1 MFQQADVARSR
12 AGMPGAA
19 GFLRESG
26 QYSISAIDF
35 GGIWAVIRRRRRTIL
50 YSVIAALLCAILFL
64 VFATPQYTAV
74 TQVLIHPTDLRIV
87 KDELTP
93 SSQASDAGAAQ
104 VESQARVISS
114 DSVLRRVVA
123 SERLDRDPEFIGKPS
138 LLRTLTLSIL
148 TPLGL
153 GQILNNADPTLTA
166 LYELQRH
173 IRVKRAERTYVVDI
187 AVTSKSATK
196 AAGIANAVAEAYL
209 EEQKSARSETARR
222 TSDALLARLSELK
235 ERVRKAEEKVE
246 AYKAKHDIVGASGT
260 LVSEQQLSELNNQ
273 VSAAH
278 ARTSEALARYEQF
291 QSILRSGDDVAAIPE
306 VVQSPTIGALR
317 TQLAEV
323 MRHEAELMTRLGP
336 LHPAMVEIQSQARE
350 LRNQIKE
357 EARRIAQSA
366 HNEYD
371 RARANEAAL
380 NRKLEALKR
389 DAMNTNEAFV
399 PLRELGREAET
410 SRAIYEAFLAR
421 SRETGELK
429 RLDTNNI
436 RVISKAEPP
445 QRRSWPPRTL
455 IVVLSALILG
465 AASGT
470 GLAYL
475 QEATDDR
482 IWSPSAAQEL
492 TRRPLLAVFPGDA
505 KGYHLTAF
513 DDPQSRVAAEARNL
527 LYGLRMGR
535 SKGRGQSVLVV
546 GSHDEADTTLVALSL
561 AAVAAA
567 SERVLLVDGDIQR
580 RTIAAIFDEP
590 TEASLVDVAV
600 GRMSLSDAVARDRKT
615 NISFLPLI
623 SPKTRRQ
630 GKLDPEDIGDAFDE
644 AKRFDLII
652 VAATVRDG
660 DLSALLFG
668 GLVDHVVLV
677 VKAGATRKNDVP
689 RALLALGTGAGKL
702 RGVVLTNADAS
713 GA

>member
-1 MFQQADVARSR
+1 
-12 AGMPGAA
+12 MPGSA
-19 GFLRESG
+19 GVLRESG
-26 QYSISAIDF
+26 QYPIAAIDF
-35 GGIWAVIRRRRRTIL
+35 GRIWAVIRRRKRTIL

-64 VFATPQYTAV
+64 LFATPQYTAV

-123 SERLDRDPEFIGKPS
+123 SQHLDRDPEYVGKPS
-138 LLRTLTLSIL
+138 LLRTFTLTIL

-153 GQILNNADPTLTA
+153 GQIVSKADPTLTA
-166 LYELQRH
+166 LDELQRH

-196 AAGIANAVAEAYL
+196 AADIANAIAEAYL

-222 TSDALLARLSELK
+222 TSESLLARLSELK

-246 AYKAKHDIVGASGT
+246 AYKAKHDIVNASGT
-260 LVSEQQLSELNNQ
+260 LVSEQQLSELSNQ

-291 QSILRSGDDVAAIPE
+291 KNVLRSGDDVAAIPE

-336 LHPAMVEIQSQARE
+336 LHPSLVEIRSQARE

-357 EARRIAQSA
+357 EAKRIAEAA

-389 DAMNTNEAFV
+389 DTMNTNEAFV
-399 PLRELGREAET
+399 ALRELGREAET

-421 SRETGELK
+421 ARETGELE

-436 RVISKAEPP
+436 RVISRAEPP

-455 IVVLSALILG
+455 IVVLSALMLG

-470 GLAYL
+470 GLAFL
-475 QEATDDR
+475 REATDDR
-482 IWSPSAAQEL
+482 IWSPSTVQEL
-492 TRRPLLAVFPGDA
+492 TRRPLLAVFPDDA
-505 KGYHLTAF
+505 KAHHLTAF
-513 DDPQSRVAAEARNL
+513 DDPQSRIADEARNL
-527 LYGLRMGR
+527 LYGLRI
-535 SKGRGQSVLVV
+535 GRGKGHGRSVLVV
-546 GSHDEADTTLVALSL
+546 GAHDDADATLVALSL

-567 SERVLLVDGDIQR
+567 SQRVLLVDGDIQR
-580 RTIAAIFDEP
+580 RTITAILDEP
-590 TEASLVDVAV
+590 TEAGLVDVAV
-600 GRMSLSDAVARDRKT
+600 GRMSLSDAVVRDRKT

-630 GKLDPEDIGDAFDE
+630 GRLDADDIGDAFDE
-644 AKRFDLII
+644 TKRFDLVV

-668 GLVDHVVLV
+668 GFVDHIVLV

-689 RALLALGTGAGKL
+689 RALLALGAEARKL
-702 RGVVLTNADAS
+702 RGVVLTS
-713 GA
+713 GDSSAG